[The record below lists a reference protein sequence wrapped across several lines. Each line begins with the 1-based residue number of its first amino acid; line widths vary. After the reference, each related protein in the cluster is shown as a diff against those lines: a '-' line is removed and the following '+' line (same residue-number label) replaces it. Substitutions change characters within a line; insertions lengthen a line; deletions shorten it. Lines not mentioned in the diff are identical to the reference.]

1 MQAIVV
7 NRHTENGCFADTK
20 FVYFPTK
27 DLVGN
32 YKLEP
37 ILTQLSDRI
46 PNIYISFYNTLL
58 HYLGSQEQG
67 FRAGAA
73 WLCPPPAIF
82 YLWSRSR
89 FKIVTGALPNLAV
102 YETLDNRLTRPLK
115 FDFRLRIAILDT
127 NHTKTRL

>member
-20 FVYFPTK
+20 FEYFPSK
-27 DLVGN
+27 DLGN

-46 PNIYISFYNTLL
+46 PNIHISFIILVAKSRVSEPEP
-58 HYLGSQEQG
+58 LGSALRQP
-67 FRAGAA
+67 F
-73 WLCPPPAIF
+73 F

-102 YETLDNRLTRPLK
+102 YETLDNRLTLPLK
-115 FDFRLRIAILDT
+115 FDFRLQ
-127 NHTKTRL
+127 